1 MATGWWPISAPVPS
15 LSEELRDWLARP
27 GGHTV
32 GGLIDLFGEKSF
44 AILFVI
50 LLGVPALPLPTGG
63 VTHVFEVISVLLAA
77 QLVVGRDDIWLPQK
91 WRRLEL
97 AGDKQKRFLAGL
109 MKLIGRLERLSRP
122 RFRFLFG
129 SRVSNSVFGLV
140 VIAASVA
147 AFVAPPFTGLDT
159 LPALGAVLISLAVLL
174 EDVIFLAVGL
184 VVLVAGVFLEI
195 FLGKAAVDA
204 IGSLF

>member
-1 MATGWWPISAPVPS
+1 M
-15 LSEELRDWLARP
+15 
-27 GGHTV
+27 
-32 GGLIDLFGEKSF
+32 
-44 AILFVI
+44 
-50 LLGVPALPLPTGG
+50 
-63 VTHVFEVISVLLAA
+63 
-77 QLVVGRDDIWLPQK
+77 
-91 WRRLEL
+91 
-97 AGDKQKRFLAGL
+97 
-109 MKLIGRLERLSRP
+109 
-122 RFRFLFG
+122 
-129 SRVSNSVFGLV
+129 
-140 VIAASVA
+140 IAASVA